1 MVLDFKVNNEIGCRE
16 TINFF
21 IYTPTL
27 NLNPYPIAE
36 SYIWIVRLLHFLTD
50 TYKKSTALI
59 IQDDREKSDGTPMG
73 SRTPIEGTG
82 ILYSIH

>member
-1 MVLDFKVNNEIGCRE
+1 MRLVVERQSIFL
-16 TINFF
+16 F
-21 IYTPTL
+21 IPRPL

-36 SYIWIVRLLHFLTD
+36 SYIWIVRLLHIMTD

>member
-1 MVLDFKVNNEIGCRE
+1 MRLVVERQSIFL
-16 TINFF
+16 F
-21 IYTPTL
+21 IPRP

-50 TYKKSTALI
+50 SYKKSTALI

>member
-1 MVLDFKVNNEIGCRE
+1 MRLVVERQSIFL
-16 TINFF
+16 F
-21 IYTPTL
+21 IPRPL

-36 SYIWIVRLLHFLTD
+36 SYIWIVRLLHIMTD
-50 TYKKSTALI
+50 TYKKSTTLI
-59 IQDDREKSDGTPMG
+59 IQDDREKYDGTPMG

>member
-1 MVLDFKVNNEIGCRE
+1 MRLVVERQSIFL
-16 TINFF
+16 F
-21 IYTPTL
+21 IPRPL